1 MIIEIEVYE
10 IFKWYISIKCIYL
23 IPYLKFSSIWWHWLF
38 WTSIKRNDAKNL
50 YNLLSHVFKSRA
62 WATLVLI
69 LVEISQVTK
78 LAPFMNLKAD
88 IRQFDLSRLNAMD
101 RLEKC
106 FPSVWRKW
114 LWNSCCSHKA
124 IRVSSIL
131 NNPSAT
137 FWNEIKPIKISILE
151 FVHTQLTLTRGP

>member
-1 MIIEIEVYE
+1 MYVSYFIFEVKFNLMTLIILNLHQTKRCKKFIQLTQSCFQ
-10 IFKWYISIKCIYL
+10 ITSLSFTSFDSRWNIY
-23 IPYLKFSSIWWHWLF
+23 KV
-38 WTSIKRNDAKNL
+38 A
-50 YNLLSHVFKSRA
+50 
-62 WATLVLI
+62 
-69 LVEISQVTK
+69 K
-78 LAPFMNLKAD
+78 LASFMNLKAD

-114 LWNSCCSHKA
+114 LWNSCCSHQA

-137 FWNEIKPIKISILE
+137 FWNEIKPIKVSISE
-151 FVHTQLTLTRGP
+151 FVRTQLILTQGP